1 MINIKRKAE
10 VEEMINIK
18 EGKQAGP
25 TNPKYEDLK
34 LQIKSIIE
42 KKKKIE
48 RKKYSHKIDT
58 IAQEKPAV

>member
-42 KKKKIE
+42 KKKRLKE
-48 RKKYSHKIDT
+48 RNIHTKLT
-58 IAQEKPAV
+58 Q

>member
-42 KKKKIE
+42 KKKIE

>member
-42 KKKKIE
+42 KKKK
-48 RKKYSHKIDT
+48 D
-58 IAQEKPAV
+58 

>member
-42 KKKKIE
+42 KKKRSKE
-48 RKKYSHKIDT
+48 RNIHTKLT
-58 IAQEKPAV
+58 Q